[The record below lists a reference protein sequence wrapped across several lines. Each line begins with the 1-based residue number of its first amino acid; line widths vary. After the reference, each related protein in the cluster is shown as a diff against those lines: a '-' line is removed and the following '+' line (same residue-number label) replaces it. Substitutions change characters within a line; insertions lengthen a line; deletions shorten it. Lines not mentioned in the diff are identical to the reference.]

1 MLDLSTAVLC
11 DFAQVRDRLL
21 FVSSGAVSRLYRQEL
36 PSPLGLMVGLVIEV
50 PLEDAGM
57 DHQLR
62 AEVINRHGT
71 VLATL
76 ENTFRVSDVGLFPHE
91 VQQVPLVLSITG
103 VRARTWGTHQ
113 VRLYLDGELV
123 RALTL
128 YVVPAAGPQA
138 QVRATPT
145 QSRVADAEG
154 SLPGGGEGGQP
165 DVAAAPPVSDAPS
178 PLQDEDTG
186 SVVVA
191 DQPIEALDAPIV
203 IDTPAATPDAAPAP
217 APAPEAAPEPE
228 PEPEPAFGPSSAP
241 EPEPAPPAG
250 EPLAA
255 APPAP
260 EEALDWGDPAPAPAP
275 AASPDPTPPPPVRQ
289 PTIDAPMA
297 YGAPAPE
304 GAPEPP
310 AQPEQQRVFDY
321 EDDLDADPSGPPP
334 EQPDKEPSRFSF
346 RYLVDDE

>member
-113 VRLYLDGELV
+113 VRLYLDDELV

-128 YVVPAAGPQA
+128 YVVPAAGPQTA
-138 QVRATPT
+138 VRATPT
-145 QSRVADAEG
+145 QSRVADDEG
-154 SLPGGGEGGQP
+154 TFAGGGDDVPAPPLGEGDTDAPQP
-165 DVAAAPPVSDAPS
+165 SFAEELEGDGHSVVVEGDDLTDLDAPVVLDELSAPPPAPAFAPAPAPEGAPLQAAPPAA
-178 PLQDEDTG
+178 DEAVDWG
-186 SVVVA
+186 
-191 DQPIEALDAPIV
+191 D
-203 IDTPAATPDAAPAP
+203 APAP
-217 APAPEAAPEPE
+217 APAPVPEPGV
-228 PEPEPAFGPSSAP
+228 FDFDDSDD
-241 EPEPAPPAG
+241 
-250 EPLAA
+250 
-255 APPAP
+255 
-260 EEALDWGDPAPAPAP
+260 LD
-275 AASPDPTPPPPVRQ
+275 R
-289 PTIDAPMA
+289 
-297 YGAPAPE
+297 
-304 GAPEPP
+304 EPP
-310 AQPEQQRVFDY
+310 ANDRE
-321 EDDLDADPSGPPP
+321 G
-334 EQPDKEPSRFSF
+334 SRFSF
-346 RYLVDDE
+346 RYLVDED

>member
-128 YVVPAAGPQA
+128 YVVPAAGPQTA
-138 QVRATPT
+138 VRATPT
-145 QSRVADAEG
+145 QSRVADDEG
-154 SLPGGGEGGQP
+154 TFAGGGDDVPASPLGDGDTDAPQPSFADEPEGDGHSVVLEGDDLGDLDAPVVLDELTAPPPAPAFAPAPAPEGEPLQ
-165 DVAAAPPVSDAPS
+165 AAPPAP
-178 PLQDEDTG
+178 E
-186 SVVVA
+186 
-191 DQPIEALDAPIV
+191 EAVNWGD
-203 IDTPAATPDAAPAP
+203 APAP
-217 APAPEAAPEPE
+217 APAPEPEP
-228 PEPEPAFGPSSAP
+228 G
-241 EPEPAPPAG
+241 
-250 EPLAA
+250 
-255 APPAP
+255 
-260 EEALDWGDPAPAPAP
+260 
-275 AASPDPTPPPPVRQ
+275 
-289 PTIDAPMA
+289 
-297 YGAPAPE
+297 
-304 GAPEPP
+304 
-310 AQPEQQRVFDY
+310 VFDF
-321 EDDLDADPSGPPP
+321 EDSDDLDREPPTRPADDREG
-334 EQPDKEPSRFSF
+334 SRFSF
-346 RYLVDDE
+346 RYLVDED

>member
-113 VRLYLDGELV
+113 VRLYLDSELV

-128 YVVPAAGPQA
+128 YVVPATGPQTA
-138 QVRATPT
+138 VRATPT
-145 QSRVADAEG
+145 QSRADDEG
-154 SLPGGGEGGQP
+154 TMASPTVDPSDVLILANWLLTGDGVGGGGG
-165 DVAAAPPVSDAPS
+165 
-178 PLQDEDTG
+178 
-186 SVVVA
+186 
-191 DQPIEALDAPIV
+191 
-203 IDTPAATPDAAPAP
+203 
-217 APAPEAAPEPE
+217 
-228 PEPEPAFGPSSAP
+228 
-241 EPEPAPPAG
+241 
-250 EPLAA
+250 
-255 APPAP
+255 
-260 EEALDWGDPAPAPAP
+260 
-275 AASPDPTPPPPVRQ
+275 
-289 PTIDAPMA
+289 
-297 YGAPAPE
+297 
-304 GAPEPP
+304 
-310 AQPEQQRVFDY
+310 
-321 EDDLDADPSGPPP
+321 
-334 EQPDKEPSRFSF
+334 
-346 RYLVDDE
+346 

>member
-154 SLPGGGEGGQP
+154 SLPGGGEGGQA

-203 IDTPAATPDAAPAP
+203 IDTPAAAPEAAP
-217 APAPEAAPEPE
+217 APAPEAAPE